1 MRGGYARHGRTP
13 INGRPSPPASNS
25 GLGLVIYS
33 CCRHLKTVFPPFCFV
48 SLARHGLGLEVSLFL
63 FRTTE
68 ERLTFLIFSSSS
80 SSSFSLL
87 LRNTR
92 AARFACRGDR
102 NFWLEYLCSLFAGT
116 KRDSKDLGRHG
127 KKNFPRLYKQFSNQL
142 RSEGKG
148 SSSPNATAGFVCAAC
163 VCLEKKR
170 EKKRRREE
178 EGGVFLSRHRTS
190 KKLSPT
196 RFSPF
201 ATLLLFLFAS
211 AMLVCQVT
219 EREREEKRP
228 VFVKKRNREQRKIS

>member
-33 CCRHLKTVFPPFCFV
+33 CCRHLKTVFPLFCFV

-178 EGGVFLSRHRTS
+178 GGGSSYLATEPQKKTLSNSFLTVCY
-190 KKLSPT
+190 SPT
-196 RFSPF
+196 LYLRERYARVSSHGERKRRKK
-201 ATLLLFLFAS
+201 TC
-211 AMLVCQVT
+211 VCQ
-219 EREREEKRP
+219 
-228 VFVKKRNREQRKIS
+228 KKK

>member
-1 MRGGYARHGRTP
+1 MSECASESGERGRRAREKLKWERGIKETKKKKWKNFESSDKCLVASLFSTAPIVRGGYARHGRTP

-25 GLGLVIYS
+25 GLGLVICS

-148 SSSPNATAGFVCAAC
+148 SSSPNATAGFVRAAC
-163 VCLEKKR
+163 VSLEKKI
-170 EKKRRREE
+170 EKK
-178 EGGVFLSRHRTS
+178 
-190 KKLSPT
+190 
-196 RFSPF
+196 
-201 ATLLLFLFAS
+201 
-211 AMLVCQVT
+211 
-219 EREREEKRP
+219 EEKL
-228 VFVKKRNREQRKIS
+228 N

>member
-48 SLARHGLGLEVSLFL
+48 SLAHHGLGLEVSLFL

-127 KKNFPRLYKQFSNQL
+127 KKNFPRLYKQFFNQL

-170 EKKRRREE
+170 EKKGR
-178 EGGVFLSRHRTS
+178 GGGSSYLATEPQQKTLSNSFLTVCY
-190 KKLSPT
+190 SPT
-196 RFSPF
+196 LSLRERYARVSSHGERKRRKK
-201 ATLLLFLFAS
+201 TC
-211 AMLVCQVT
+211 VCQ
-219 EREREEKRP
+219 
-228 VFVKKRNREQRKIS
+228 KKK

>member
-48 SLARHGLGLEVSLFL
+48 SLARRGLGLEVSLFL

-178 EGGVFLSRHRTS
+178 GGGVFLSRHRTS
-190 KKLSPT
+190 KKTLSNSFLTVCYSPT
-196 RFSPF
+196 LSLRERYARVSSHGERKRRKK
-201 ATLLLFLFAS
+201 TC
-211 AMLVCQVT
+211 VCQ
-219 EREREEKRP
+219 
-228 VFVKKRNREQRKIS
+228 KKK